1 MVAKYKYMKH
11 STNQLTKILT
21 AAEGLFIKKG
31 IEAVSFTEIASCC
44 GITRST
50 LYRYFENKDEIL
62 WESITEKSEATAAG
76 LWNTM
81 SRQTKLPTHV
91 SSAFSIF

>member
-21 AAEGLFIKKG
+21 AAEELFIKKG
-31 IEAVSFTEIASCC
+31 IQAVSFTENASSS

-50 LYRYFENKDEIL
+50 LYR
-62 WESITEKSEATAAG
+62 
-76 LWNTM
+76 
-81 SRQTKLPTHV
+81 
-91 SSAFSIF
+91 

>member
-31 IEAVSFTEIASCC
+31 IEAVSFTEILYFAY
-44 GITRST
+44 RST
-50 LYRYFENKDEIL
+50 LYRYFEI
-62 WESITEKSEATAAG
+62 
-76 LWNTM
+76 
-81 SRQTKLPTHV
+81 R
-91 SSAFSIF
+91 

>member
-21 AAEGLFIKKG
+21 AAEDLFIKKG

-44 GITRST
+44 GITVPRCT
-50 LYRYFENKDEIL
+50 AIL
-62 WESITEKSEATAAG
+62 RIKMKFYGKSITEKSEATAAG

-81 SRQTKLPTHV
+81 SRQTKLPIHV